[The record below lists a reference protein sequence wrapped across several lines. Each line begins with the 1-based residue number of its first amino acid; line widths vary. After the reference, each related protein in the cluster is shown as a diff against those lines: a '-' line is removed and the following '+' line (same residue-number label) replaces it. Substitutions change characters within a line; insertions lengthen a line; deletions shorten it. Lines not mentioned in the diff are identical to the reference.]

1 LTATLWFIHCG
12 WVNREP
18 IDIPAP
24 GDGLAGRAISR
35 LVGEQRLSAAARV
48 AVTLVVLLL
57 FVGAAVL
64 TAPWGFMAFGSAIGV
79 LFVAGVPAAQ
89 AGLRPVAALG
99 GAALPLLLPF
109 FVFIAAGVVK
119 SPAELQFAVGLVTL
133 LLAWALIRPDW
144 QRVGDALNRQ
154 RRYRGL
160 LRGLAQV
167 GVPLLIAL
175 IALAFLGSSI
185 IELLGDS
192 DQIARTLFILAV
204 GALAAAAVLR
214 IVGYGRTAFRAAVA
228 LALLVVIARLAVDV
242 GLLSAGVLDSVP
254 TATAALIAGVVLAVT
269 ALVEVLTSV
278 LARDAGEQSGIESD
292 RLSPGV
298 RTAVFLETPVAAR
311 WVTDRLSIAGVGCAV
326 LSAALLLCAVFA
338 ASKVG
343 GADED
348 LADTPRA
355 GLPVT
360 RPAEVADEP
369 LAAVYSPVLVFTAD
383 QRWTPTTVDAYVG
396 AATVTDWEGRPKR
409 ISNVH
414 ELRSECPGVVRT
426 PCFVMRQQCTRDPA
440 QCAQDLPDD
449 KAVYV
454 RVARKQDWTDC
465 SPGEPCVDGSPNP
478 FARAKGP
485 YAENTEILL
494 QYWYFYPYN
503 EWVAP
508 VAVGDLKEIHAADW
522 EAVTIG
528 LSADRPL
535 WVAFSAH
542 CAGTYADWS
551 KIHVAPSDKAR
562 LRPLVAVAVGSQ
574 ANYRVAR
581 QSRVPNFAECSGVTK
596 DRLKLL
602 SYAANIRDRT
612 DDATTWTPDAGDLR
626 LVDATKAPMS
636 YPGTWAPWARM
647 RLENLRKSIPLGADG
662 AGPASPPL
670 QALWQK
676 PMNAIFGGGAWT
688 EG

>member
-1 LTATLWFIHCG
+1 
-12 WVNREP
+12 VKRKP
-18 IDIPAP
+18 ISVPAP
-24 GDGLAGRAISR
+24 GKGLAGRAISR
-35 LVGEQRLSAAARV
+35 LVGEQRLSPAARV
-48 AVTLVVLLL
+48 AVSLLVLALL
-57 FVGAAVL
+57 VGAALL
-64 TAPWGFMAFGSAIGV
+64 TQPWGFMALGSAIGV
-79 LFVAGVPAAQ
+79 LFVAGVPAAR

-99 GAALPLLLPF
+99 GAALPLVLPF

-119 SPAELQFAVGLVTL
+119 SPAPLQFVVGLVTL

-144 QRVGDALNRQ
+144 QRVGDALKRQ

-167 GVPLLIAL
+167 GVPLLVVL
-175 IALAFLGSSI
+175 IALAFLASSI
-185 IELLGDS
+185 VELLGDS
-192 DQIARTLFILAV
+192 DQLARTLFILAA

-214 IVGYGRTAFRAAVA
+214 VIGYGSTAFRAAVA
-228 LALLVVIARLAVDV
+228 LALLGVIVRLAVDV
-242 GLLSAGVLDSVP
+242 GLLSSGVLDSVS
-254 TATAALIAGVVLAVT
+254 TATAALIAGALLALT

-311 WVTDRLSIAGVGCAV
+311 WVTDRLSVAGLGCAL
-326 LSAALLLCAVFA
+326 LSAVLLLCAVFA
-338 ASKVG
+338 ASQAG

-355 GLPVT
+355 GLPVM
-360 RPAEVADEP
+360 RPRELADAP
-369 LAAVYSPVLVFTAD
+369 LAAMYSPVLVFTAD
-383 QRWTPTTVDAYVG
+383 QRWTPTTVDAYVRG
-396 AATVTDWEGRPKR
+396 ATVTDWEGRAARVSGVRDLP
-409 ISNVH
+409 SD
-414 ELRSECPGVVRT
+414 CPGVLRA
-426 PCFVMRQQCTRDPA
+426 PCFVMRQQCTGDAAR
-440 QCAQDLPDD
+440 CAQDLPDD

-454 RVARKQDWTDC
+454 RVARKEDWNQC
-465 SPGEPCVDGSPNP
+465 LRGERCVDGSPNP
-478 FARAKGP
+478 FARANGP
-485 YAENTEILL
+485 YAEKTDILL

-508 VAVGDLKEIHAADW
+508 VAVGDLKEVHAADW

-528 LSADRPL
+528 LSHDRPL

-551 KIHVAPSDKAR
+551 KIHVASSDRTR

-581 QSRVPNFAECSGVTK
+581 ESRVPNFAECSGITK
-596 DRLKLL
+596 DRLNLL

-612 DDATTWTPDAGDLR
+612 DDATIWTPNADALR
-626 LVDATKAPMS
+626 FVDATKAPMS
-636 YPGTWAPWARM
+636 FSGTWAPRARM
-647 RLENLRKSIPLGADG
+647 SLENLRKSMRLGPDS

-676 PMNAIFGGGAWT
+676 PMRAIFGGGAWT